1 MYIGINAMFATYR
14 EQQKCIVNM
23 LRYDVKQD
31 TSGIT
36 MVPIRSDHIT
46 DITRCL
52 TSVVLIPDDMAQD
65 ISQTLIEPLKKIEPE
80 HYYYPVESLHLTVK
94 NVKASNHP
102 PLFGE
107 TDIKKVDQLFQ
118 EIIPRYHSF
127 SYSLEEIVAFKTSI
141 ALIGYCDEQLRDLVQ
156 ELDDGLQ
163 AIGVPDNKHLI
174 SNTVFFGNI
183 TLCRYV
189 RQPSKHLLTA
199 IKQHRYAYCDR
210 LKVRQIHLI
219 TCNAVCAPKSRT
231 LVNSYT
237 LRM

>member
-1 MYIGINAMFATYR
+1 
-14 EQQKCIVNM
+14 M
-23 LRYDVKQD
+23 LRYDAKQD
-31 TSGIT
+31 TSEVT
-36 MVPIRSDHIT
+36 MVPIRSDHRT

-80 HYYYPVESLHLTVK
+80 HYYYPIESLHITVK
-94 NVKASNHP
+94 NVKTVNHP

-118 EIIPRYHSF
+118 EIIPRYHAF
-127 SYSLEEIVAFKTSI
+127 SYSLEEIGAFKTSI
-141 ALIGYCDEQLRDLVQ
+141 ALIGYCDEQLRELVQ
-156 ELDDGLQ
+156 ALDEGLQ
-163 AIGVPDNKHLI
+163 AIGVPDNKRLI
-174 SNTVFFGNI
+174 SDTVFFGNI

-189 RQPSKHLLTA
+189 QQPSKRLLNVV
-199 IKQHRYAYCDR
+199 KQRRYAYCGR

-219 TCNAVCAPKSRT
+219 TCNAVCVPESRT

-237 LRM
+237 LQA